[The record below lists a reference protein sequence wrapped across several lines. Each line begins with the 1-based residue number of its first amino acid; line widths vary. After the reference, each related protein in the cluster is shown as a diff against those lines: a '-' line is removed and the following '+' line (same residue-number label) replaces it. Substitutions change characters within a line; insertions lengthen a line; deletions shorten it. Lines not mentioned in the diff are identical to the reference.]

1 MEFLP
6 YVLVFVLPCA
16 RFPNSFPNMASQIY
30 LVVGSLI
37 NVLYFKIVS
46 PLIRCTSSTAKC
58 TKSVIPCLVVFV
70 YFGVSISVLVSYTFC
85 VSIFTPS
92 CNMIFAMRYSGEGVY
107 EFVGFSVMVIIYNFR
122 VGSL

>member
-16 RFPNSFPNMASQIY
+16 RFPNSFPNVAIQIY

-46 PLIRCTSSTAKC
+46 PLIGYTTGTAKC
-58 TKSVIPCLVVFV
+58 TKSIILCLVVFI
-70 YFGVSISVLVSYTFC
+70 YFSLNISMLVSYTFC

-92 CNMIFAMRYSGEGVY
+92 CNMIFAVRY
-107 EFVGFSVMVIIYNFR
+107 FSKK
-122 VGSL
+122 